1 MSLVAAQPDMSLLQQ
16 APSHDVTCQGL
27 PCRNVLDVGAYL
39 MQTAIIIMHLGRL
52 ELNSNELSVLLAIQ
66 VLVLWIKVQYYA
78 R

>member
-1 MSLVAAQPDMSLLQQ
+1 
-16 APSHDVTCQGL
+16 
-27 PCRNVLDVGAYL
+27 
-39 MQTAIIIMHLGRL
+39 MHLGRL

>member
-1 MSLVAAQPDMSLLQQ
+1 
-16 APSHDVTCQGL
+16 
-27 PCRNVLDVGAYL
+27 

-52 ELNSNELSVLLAIQ
+52 ELQSSALSVLLAIQ